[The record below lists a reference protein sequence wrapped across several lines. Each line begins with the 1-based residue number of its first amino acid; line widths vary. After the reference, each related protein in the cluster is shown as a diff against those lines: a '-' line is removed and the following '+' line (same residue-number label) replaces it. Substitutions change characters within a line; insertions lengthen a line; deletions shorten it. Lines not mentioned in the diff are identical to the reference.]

1 LRRIIVGGGAAAA
14 AGTGRRVALR
24 AAIALAIALA
34 GLVTWVAAGGTAGSV
49 GARALPRV
57 AALDTLPV
65 PTPPDE
71 TAYIKD
77 KTSAVKLGKALFWD
91 MQAGS
96 DGRTAC
102 ATCHYNAGAD
112 NRSRNEINPRQPD
125 GVAPKF
131 DGTGPNAQLTAADF
145 PFHKLA
151 DPNNRASEVLS
162 DTANVAGSQG
172 VKPSVFDGVTPGEP
186 ADDQHVLAP
195 DPLFSI
201 GGTDV
206 RRTTGRNTPSV
217 INAVFNFRN
226 FWDGRAQNDFN
237 GVDPFGS
244 RSVDAKV
251 GKIDA
256 TGDVEKVQ
264 VDIANSS
271 LASQAVGPPG
281 NSTEMSSDG
290 RTLSDIG
297 TKLLSLRP
305 LRTQIVSPNDSVLG
319 ADVDTTGRGIKT
331 SYADL
336 IKQAFQPDWWN
347 SDTPVAGAKGQDY
360 SLMAYNFSLF
370 WGLAIQSYEATLVS
384 DRTPADN
391 FFRGDTNAMSPA
403 AVRGLNVF
411 QTTGKCTECHNG
423 PALTE
428 ATTLNVADPEEG
440 PVELDKAGQWTDTG
454 FLNIGVRPTKDDPGI
469 GGVDGTLAQ
478 NPLSIAKWTGQ
489 TPLAVDGAFK
499 IPGLRNV
506 ELTAPY
512 FHNGGEMTLRQ
523 VVDFYSRG
531 GNFDNAE
538 KSPNL
543 ETLNLSDQDKDDLVE
558 FLKALTDPRVKNQSA
573 PFDHPELYVPAGEKT
588 DASGA
593 VATDNGSAADCFRQV
608 PATGSSG
615 GAPLAPFPGFTG
627 PPCEDAPDLHNP
639 APVPHPAPAAP
650 AAAAAPASA
659 PAASAPAEQAVAGS
673 VAQGARCVVPRLRG
687 RTVAQARR
695 LLASSKCGLG
705 LVLRPRHARG
715 RLVVLSQRPSAG
727 ARRQAGTRVAVRLR
741 RKR

>member
-1 LRRIIVGGGAAAA
+1 VL
-14 AGTGRRVALR
+14 RVAV
-24 AAIALAIALA
+24 ALAIAVA
-34 GLVTWVAAGGTAGSV
+34 GLVLWAAAGGTHDA

-57 AALDTLPV
+57 AALDTMPV
-65 PTPPDE
+65 PEPPDE

-77 KTSAVKLGKALFWD
+77 KTAAVKLGKALFWD

-112 NRSRNEINPRQPD
+112 NRSRNQINPRQTA
-125 GVAPKF
+125 GVDPKF
-131 DGTGPNAQLTAADF
+131 DGKGPNAQLTADDF

-151 DPNNRASEVLS
+151 DPNDRASQVMS

-172 VKPSVFDGVTPGEP
+172 VKPTVFDGVTPGEP
-186 ADDQHVLAP
+186 ADDQHALGP
-195 DPLFSI
+195 DALFSL

-237 GVDPFGS
+237 GVDPFGA
-244 RSVDAKV
+244 RSTDARV
-251 GKIDA
+251 GKVDPA
-256 TGDVEKVQ
+256 TGQVEKVQ

-305 LRTQIVSPNDSVLG
+305 LRTQIVSPKDSVLG
-319 ADVDTTGRGIKT
+319 ADVDTTGRGIGT
-331 SYADL
+331 SYEDL

-347 SDTPVAGAKGQDY
+347 ADAAVQGPKGQDY
-360 SLMAYNFSLF
+360 SLMAFNFPLF

-384 DRTPADN
+384 DQTPADR
-391 FFRGDTNAMSPA
+391 FFRGDSGALTPA
-403 AVRGLNVF
+403 AQRGLNVF

-428 ATTLNVADPEEG
+428 ATTLEIAGESPIEM
-440 PVELDKAGQWTDTG
+440 DKAGNWIDTG
-454 FLNIGVRPTKDDPGI
+454 FLNIGVRPTADDAGI
-469 GGVDGTLAQ
+469 GGTDGTPAS

-489 TPLAVDGAFK
+489 NPLAVDGAFK

-531 GNFDNAE
+531 GNFDNAGKASDIE
-538 KSPNL
+538 Q
-543 ETLNLSDQDKDDLVE
+543 LNLSEQDKDDLVE
-558 FLKALTDPRVKNQSA
+558 FLKALTDPRVKSQSA
-573 PFDHPELYVPAGEKT
+573 PFDHPELYVPVGEKT
-588 DASGA
+588 DASGN
-593 VATDNGSAADCFRQV
+593 VATENGAAADCFRQV
-608 PATGSSG
+608 PATGASG
-615 GAPLAPFPGFTG
+615 GAPLQPFPGFTG
-627 PPCEDAPDLHNP
+627 PPCDDAPDLHNP
-639 APVPHPAPAAP
+639 APVPHSAPAAAP
-650 AAAAAPASA
+650 VAAAPASA
-659 PAASAPAEQAVAGS
+659 AGGGGAAPASQGVAGS
-673 VAQGARCVVPRLRG
+673 VAQSARCVVPRLRG
-687 RTVAQARR
+687 QTVAGARR
-695 LLASSKCGLG
+695 LLSRSKCSLG
-705 LVLRPRHARG
+705 LVVRPRKARG
-715 RLVVLSQRPSAG
+715 RLLVSSQRPAAG
-727 ARRQAGTRVAVRLR
+727 TRRPVGTRVAVRTRVR
-741 RKR
+741 RGAKR